1 MTHPRAM
8 ITVTAALG
16 VALGSARGSAGEPKE
31 RPSGVAGAP
40 VSAFALRSPY
50 NGEAEAIGA
59 GRKLYAVHC
68 ASCHG
73 ERGEGWGNA
82 PSLISDPVRHAS
94 PGAVFWFL
102 TNGDLRRGMPAWSRL
117 SEPRRWQLVT
127 FLKNLDSD
135 EK

>member
-1 MTHPRAM
+1 MTGRRTM

-40 VSAFALRSPY
+40 ASAFALRSPY
-50 NGEAEAIGA
+50 DGDREAIGA
-59 GRKLYAVHC
+59 GRKLYAMHC

-82 PSLISDPVRHAS
+82 PSLISDQVRQAS
-94 PGAVFWFL
+94 PGALFWFL

-117 SEPRRWQLVT
+117 TEARRWQLVT
-127 FLKNLDSD
+127 FLRNLDAAPH
-135 EK
+135 